1 LFEFARELS
10 VHAPEKR
17 GHTMR
22 MQSTLAA
29 LAALAAGHALADA
42 PVQGPPH
49 GAGPGC
55 LRNYPEAAKIAGIE
69 GTTTLAFTVTEQG
82 AVADVRVAKSS
93 GNADLDNAAAACAAQ
108 WRYKPAR
115 PDGKPAAVPWS
126 ATVQWKLP

>member
-1 LFEFARELS
+1 MML
-10 VHAPEKR
+10 KR
-17 GHTMR
+17 LICLC
-22 MQSTLAA
+22 LAFPA
-29 LAALAAGHALADA
+29 SALADA

-49 GAGPGC
+49 GAGSGC

-126 ATVQWKLP
+126 ATVQWKLH